1 MNRIPS
7 QRPALPLLLLLLLLW
22 GALQLP
28 ATATEHSYSDVTDV
42 TVVEVPVQV
51 THRGEPVRGLDAAE
65 FRIFDEGEPREIGS
79 FEVVDQATGSPAGPA
94 GSAGPTPRRA
104 DEQAEPLPSALRRH
118 FLLLF
123 DLAFSTPEDVIRA
136 ERAAR
141 ELVET
146 GLAPSDLVGVAVYTP
161 RRGAA
166 TLLRFTSDHGQVLG
180 VLDGLRALLDGS
192 GPETEEAAD
201 LAARTRTDPL
211 RLSTGITQANL
222 ADLGASQGIQ
232 RLLMEEAIAWAGP
245 FDGLGGT
252 GELSKMQN
260 FYRHM
265 NQALADRRA
274 GDVADF
280 TDSLTSLAAETA
292 GIAGS
297 KHLVLFSRGFDVRL
311 LQVRTRSEKDP
322 VPGADAGA
330 VAGQFAVGGGSW
342 ILEEVNAMIDAMRR
356 AGWSIHAVEMAGTR
370 DRSWNFRESLF
381 FVADET
387 GGALYENANDP
398 LVALA
403 EVVERTAV
411 TYLLTF
417 QVSELPEEPLL
428 RRLRV
433 EVDGLPRGAR
443 VVHRAAYEPPR
454 NWNDLSPAR
463 RRAESAEALLAGADR
478 DNLGLDVLAL
488 PYRAGGGAWSV
499 PVALEVD
506 GLSLLAGALERT
518 PGAEI
523 YAYAFDADGGVADLL
538 AHRVD
543 VRDADARG
551 RLTERGLKFLG
562 DLSLPAG
569 GDYRL
574 RFLVR
579 SLRNGETALR
589 TVPLHLPASSADD
602 DRSVLLPPVLLEAG
616 APGES
621 GWIVTTEV
629 DPAAGISRDA
639 VDASPAAPASPS
651 PPASKVRPFTLHG
664 RALTPAVGSLRVA
677 GSAGGG
683 PAPDSAGRFL
693 ILGYGLDR
701 SAQSLHVELR
711 GPDGRSAGRPTV
723 LARTP
728 GEGPEPDLLLATL
741 PPGLTPGAYTLEIT
755 LAADD
760 GTVRARTTRR
770 FRVEGTGT
778 GS

>member
-1 MNRIPS
+1 MTWRPS
-7 QRPALPLLLLLLLLW
+7 QPPVLPLLPLLLLLC
-22 GALQLP
+22 GAPQLP
-28 ATATEHSYSDVTDV
+28 ATAAQHSYSDVTDV
-42 TVVEVPVQV
+42 TAVEVPVQV
-51 THRGEPVRGLDAAE
+51 IHRGEPVRGLDAAD

-79 FEVVDQATGSPAGPA
+79 FEVVDLKTERSTVPTGAGSPV
-94 GSAGPTPRRA
+94 PRRA
-104 DEQAEPLPSALRRH
+104 DEQADPLPSALRRH

-123 DLAFSTPEDVIRA
+123 DLAFSTPEDVVRA

-146 GLAPSDLVGVAVYTP
+146 GLAPGDLVGVALYTP

-166 TLLRFTSDHGQVLG
+166 TLLRFTSDHGQVIA
-180 VLDGLRALLDGS
+180 VLDGLRALLGGS
-192 GPETEEAAD
+192 GPEVEEAAFPGPG
-201 LAARTRTDPL
+201 TRTDPL

-245 FDGLGGT
+245 FDGLGGA

-265 NQALADRRA
+265 NQALTDRRA

-280 TDSLTSLAAETA
+280 ADSLTSLATETA
-292 GIAGS
+292 GIAGP

-311 LQVRTRSEKDP
+311 LQTRTRSEKDP
-322 VPGADAGA
+322 VPGAHAGA
-330 VAGQFAVGGGSW
+330 EAGKFAVGGGSW
-342 ILEEVNAMIDAMRR
+342 ILDAVNAMVDALRR

-370 DRSWNFRESLF
+370 NRSWDFRESLF
-381 FVADET
+381 FVAEET

-398 LVALA
+398 RVALG

-411 TYLLTF
+411 TYLLSF
-417 QVSELPEEPLL
+417 QVSELPDEPLL

-443 VVHRAAYEPPR
+443 VVHRAAYERPR
-454 NWNDLSPAR
+454 PWSDLSPGR

-478 DNLGLDVLAL
+478 DNLGLHVLAL
-488 PYRAGGGAWSV
+488 PYRADGGAWSV

-506 GLSLLAGALERT
+506 GLALLAGDLERT

-523 YAYAFDADGGVADLL
+523 YVYAFDADGGVADLL
-538 AHRVD
+538 AHRID
-543 VRDADARG
+543 FRDPDARG

-562 DLSLPAG
+562 DLTLPAG
-569 GDYRL
+569 GAYRL

-589 TVPLHLPASSADD
+589 TVPLQLPGPSAGAG
-602 DRSVLLPPVLLEAG
+602 RTVLLPPVLLEAG
-616 APGES
+616 APAGS
-621 GWIVTTEV
+621 GWIVTTEL
-629 DPAAGISRDA
+629 DPAAGAFREAWDA
-639 VDASPAAPASPS
+639 ASPAPPE
-651 PPASKVRPFTLHG
+651 PPAPKRRPFTLHG
-664 RALTPAVGSLRVA
+664 RSLTPAVGSLRLA
-677 GSAGGG
+677 GSGPEPGPG
-683 PAPDSAGRFL
+683 PAAKLL

-701 SAQSLHVELR
+701 AAHGLRIELL
-711 GPDGRSAGRPTV
+711 GSDGRSAGRPTL

-728 GEGPEPDLLLATL
+728 GAGHEPDLLLAAL
-741 PPGLTPGAYTLEIT
+741 PPDLASGAYTLEVT
-755 LAADD
+755 LTADD
-760 GTVRARTTRR
+760 GTVRARTVRR
-770 FRVEGTGT
+770 FRVERASA